1 MKSNKTTTK
10 EKAVKAKPVKA
21 KPTASTDEAKEVKTT
36 NAKGVKDGQQVCSSC
51 GKTATH
57 IVFDGEVSVH
67 TCISHI
73 TDYTTADNS
82 VIITNVRRTV

>member
-10 EKAVKAKPVKA
+10 AKAVKPKKTVKAEATTETKPVKDAA
-21 KPTASTDEAKEVKTT
+21 KTI
-36 NAKGVKDGQQVCSSC
+36 KGEGQVCSSC

>member
-10 EKAVKAKPVKA
+10 EKAVKAKP
-21 KPTASTDEAKEVKTT
+21 TATVAEAKEVKP
-36 NAKGVKDGQQVCSSC
+36 AKAKEGQQVCSSC
-51 GKTATH
+51 GSPATH
-57 IVFDGEVSVH
+57 IVFEGEVSVH

>member
-10 EKAVKAKPVKA
+10 EKAVKAKP
-21 KPTASTDEAKEVKTT
+21 TATVAEAKEVKP
-36 NAKGVKDGQQVCSSC
+36 AKAKEGQQVCSSC
-51 GKTATH
+51 GSPATH

-73 TDYTTADNS
+73 TDYTTADNP

>member
-10 EKAVKAKPVKA
+10 EKAVKT
-21 KPTASTDEAKEVKTT
+21 KPTATTDEAKEVKTN
-36 NAKGVKDGQQVCSSC
+36 NAKGVKEGQQVCSSC
-51 GKTATH
+51 GSPATH

>member
-10 EKAVKAKPVKA
+10 AKAVKPKKTVKAEATTETKPVKA
-21 KPTASTDEAKEVKTT
+21 AAKTI
-36 NAKGVKDGQQVCSSC
+36 KGEGQVCSSC

>member
-1 MKSNKTTTK
+1 MKSNKTTTSK
-10 EKAVKAKPVKA
+10 GKAVKAKP
-21 KPTASTDEAKEVKTT
+21 TATVAEAKEVKP
-36 NAKGVKDGQQVCSSC
+36 AKAKEGQVCSSC
-51 GKTATH
+51 GSPATH

>member
-10 EKAVKAKPVKA
+10 EKAVKPKKTVKAEATTETKPVKA
-21 KPTASTDEAKEVKTT
+21 AAKTI
-36 NAKGVKDGQQVCSSC
+36 NGDGQVCSSC

>member
-1 MKSNKTTTK
+1 MKSNKTTTSK
-10 EKAVKAKPVKA
+10 GKAVKAKP
-21 KPTASTDEAKEVKTT
+21 TATVAEAKEVKP
-36 NAKGVKDGQQVCSSC
+36 AKAKEGQQVCSSC